1 MICDHR
7 ESTLCPLRLVAAGRA
22 LFTNLQHS
30 VLMKRSVPLFLLSV
44 VLFTPSALHADSV
57 ADLVKAQAVVSKVV
71 QLLTKYQ
78 QYDIQLDAP
87 APRTNAKGK
96 YVLPYNESG
105 ALTEWATKTFNV
117 QAGSFAGE
125 KAGEAAG
132 KAVAS
137 KVPFGGLA
145 SGLMKKGKEMGA
157 MAALGGEKFVRS
169 TSSLSFDN
177 LDDYA
182 VYLQVKHGQEPGF
195 NQALAAAMAIY
206 PQLET
211 SYDWAISKAYQQAL
225 RARKK

>member
-1 MICDHR
+1 
-7 ESTLCPLRLVAAGRA
+7 
-22 LFTNLQHS
+22 
-30 VLMKRSVPLFLLSV
+30 MKRSVPLFLLSV

-71 QLLTKYQ
+71 QLLTEYQ

>member
-137 KVPFGGLA
+137 KVRLA
-145 SGLMKKGKEMGA
+145 
-157 MAALGGEKFVRS
+157 
-169 TSSLSFDN
+169 
-177 LDDYA
+177 
-182 VYLQVKHGQEPGF
+182 
-195 NQALAAAMAIY
+195 
-206 PQLET
+206 
-211 SYDWAISKAYQQAL
+211 DWP
-225 RARKK
+225 RV

>member
-1 MICDHR
+1 
-7 ESTLCPLRLVAAGRA
+7 
-22 LFTNLQHS
+22 
-30 VLMKRSVPLFLLSV
+30 
-44 VLFTPSALHADSV
+44 
-57 ADLVKAQAVVSKVV
+57 
-71 QLLTKYQ
+71 
-78 QYDIQLDAP
+78 
-87 APRTNAKGK
+87 
-96 YVLPYNESG
+96 
-105 ALTEWATKTFNV
+105 
-117 QAGSFAGE
+117 
-125 KAGEAAG
+125 
-132 KAVAS
+132 
-137 KVPFGGLA
+137 
-145 SGLMKKGKEMGA
+145 MKKGKEMGA

>member
-57 ADLVKAQAVVSKVV
+57 ADLVKAQAAVSKVV
-71 QLLTKYQ
+71 RLLTKYQ
-78 QYDIQLDAP
+78 QYGTQLDAP
-87 APRTNAKGK
+87 ASRTNAKGK

-157 MAALGGEKFVRS
+157 MAALGGGKFVRS